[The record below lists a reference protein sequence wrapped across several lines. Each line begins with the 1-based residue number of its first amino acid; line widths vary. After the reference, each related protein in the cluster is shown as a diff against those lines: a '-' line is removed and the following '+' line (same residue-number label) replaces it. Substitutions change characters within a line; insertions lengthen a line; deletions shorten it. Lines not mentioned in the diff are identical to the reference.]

1 MQCECYS
8 SLTYLYTIMKQKTPA
23 RSKQETPFSFAQM
36 ERSAGILLHITS
48 LPSYFGIGDLGPGA
62 TAYADFLKRSGQ
74 TFWQLLPL
82 NPTSA
87 GQGFSPYSA
96 SSSMAGNPLLIS
108 PELLVKD
115 GLITKR
121 EIAKY
126 KEEESDK
133 VDYQQAEK
141 TKLAILDKAYTTF
154 AKDPSP
160 LEKEYKSFC
169 KKESQW
175 LNDFA
180 IYTILK
186 TEHEGKQWSDW
197 EEPYKQRDP
206 KALKKFESVHKEEL
220 DKVRW

>member
-1 MQCECYS
+1 
-8 SLTYLYTIMKQKTPA
+8 MKQKTSAP
-23 RSKQETPFSFAQM
+23 SKKEMPFSFAQM

-115 GLITKR
+115 GLISKKDLTR
-121 EIAKY
+121 Y
-126 KEEESDK
+126 RVEESDK
-133 VDYQQAEK
+133 VDYEEAEK
-141 TKLAILDKAYTTF
+141 TK
-154 AKDPSP
+154 
-160 LEKEYKSFC
+160 
-169 KKESQW
+169 
-175 LNDFA
+175 
-180 IYTILK
+180 
-186 TEHEGKQWSDW
+186 
-197 EEPYKQRDP
+197 
-206 KALKKFESVHKEEL
+206 
-220 DKVRW
+220 

>member
-1 MQCECYS
+1 
-8 SLTYLYTIMKQKTPA
+8 MKQKTSAP
-23 RSKQETPFSFAQM
+23 SKKEMPFSFAQM

-48 LPSYFGIGDLGPGA
+48 LPSAFGIGDLGPGA
-62 TAYADFLKRSGQ
+62 IAFADFLNRSGQ

-115 GLITKR
+115 GLLTKK
-121 EIAKY
+121 EIARY
-126 KEEESDK
+126 KVEESDQ

-141 TKLAILDKAYTTF
+141 TKLAILDKAYANY
-154 AKDPSP
+154 AKDPSH

-169 KKESQW
+169 RKEGRW

-180 IYTILK
+180 FY
-186 TEHEGKQWSDW
+186 
-197 EEPYKQRDP
+197 
-206 KALKKFESVHKEEL
+206 
-220 DKVRW
+220 

>member
-1 MQCECYS
+1 MR
-8 SLTYLYTIMKQKTPA
+8 QKTPA
-23 RSKQETPFSFAQM
+23 KNKQEAPFSFAQM

-48 LPSYFGIGDLGPGA
+48 LPSAFGIGDLGPGA
-62 TAYADFLKRSGQ
+62 TAFADFLNRSGQ

-108 PELLVKD
+108 PKLLVKD
-115 GLITKR
+115 GLLTKR

-126 KEEESDK
+126 KEEETDK

-141 TKLAILDKAYTTF
+141 TKLALLDKAYANYTKEPTQ
-154 AKDPSP
+154 
-160 LEKEYKSFC
+160 LEKEYKTFC
-169 KKESQW
+169 KKENQW

-180 IYTILK
+180 LYTVLK
-186 TEHEGKQWSDW
+186 SGHNGKQWSDW
-197 EEPYKQRDP
+197 EEPY
-206 KALKKFESVHKEEL
+206 
-220 DKVRW
+220 